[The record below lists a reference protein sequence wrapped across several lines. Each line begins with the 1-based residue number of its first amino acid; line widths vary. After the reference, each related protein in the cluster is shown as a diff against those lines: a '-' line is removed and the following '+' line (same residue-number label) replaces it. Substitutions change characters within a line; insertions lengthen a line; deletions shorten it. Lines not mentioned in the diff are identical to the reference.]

1 MGNNKVLLL
10 ICDDFYKPSCRLS
23 WMRNGYYETLIDFYY
38 GFILIKIYKI

>member
-23 WMRNGYYETLIDFYY
+23 WMRNGYYDIMKHLLISIMALF
-38 GFILIKIYKI
+38 